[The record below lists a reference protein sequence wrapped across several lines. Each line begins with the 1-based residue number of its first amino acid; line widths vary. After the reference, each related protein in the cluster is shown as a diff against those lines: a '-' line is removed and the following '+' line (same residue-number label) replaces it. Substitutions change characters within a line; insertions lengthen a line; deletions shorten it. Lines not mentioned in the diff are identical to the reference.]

1 MFKGL
6 KFLFSCC
13 KVPLIL
19 KIQNVLYVMFK
30 FNFNVYYFII
40 FMNYDMDKI
49 NIFVELYPRMIKVK
63 KKKVL
68 DKFKFFYILRTK
80 LLK

>member
-1 MFKGL
+1 
-6 KFLFSCC
+6 
-13 KVPLIL
+13 
-19 KIQNVLYVMFK
+19 MFK

-40 FMNYDMDKI
+40 FMNYDMDEI

-68 DKFKFFYILRTK
+68 DKFKFFYILRAK